1 MKKLLKNL
9 VKKSKKDDYLSKN
22 QKEIITKIERA
33 ETLEALEIIEIQEE
47 K

>member
-9 VKKSKKDDYLSKN
+9 VKKSKNNDHLSKN
-22 QKEIITKIERA
+22 QKEIIHKIDRA
-33 ETLEALEIIEIQEE
+33 EIQEALEIIEIQEG

>member
-9 VKKSKKDDYLSKN
+9 VKKSKNNDYLSKN
-22 QKEIITKIERA
+22 QKEIIHKIDRA
-33 ETLEALEIIEIQEE
+33 EIQEALEIIEIQEG